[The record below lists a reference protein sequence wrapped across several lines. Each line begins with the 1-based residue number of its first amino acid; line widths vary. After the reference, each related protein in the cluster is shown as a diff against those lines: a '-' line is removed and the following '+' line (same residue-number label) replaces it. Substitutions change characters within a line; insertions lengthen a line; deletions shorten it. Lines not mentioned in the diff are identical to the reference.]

1 MLHIYMAGTQELED
15 ELLYQELY
23 EKLPKERKE
32 KIDRLRFV
40 QDKRL
45 SLGAWLLLQEGLLN
59 LGVPQKNR
67 KISYGVNGKPYL
79 SDMPELFF
87 NLSHSGS
94 QVMCALSDCEV
105 GCDVEQIKDR
115 GLKIAGR
122 FFTAGEYQL
131 ISEKE
136 TPEERNEMFYRL
148 WTLKE
153 SFMKAAGLGM
163 KLPLDSFEICFEK
176 EKVTVHTR
184 ESRKAYT
191 FGEYHYQEGY
201 CYASCVEGEGCR
213 TQPRIVCFRS
223 MENKAQWE
231 A

>member
-1 MLHIYMAGTQELED
+1 MLHIYMSGTQELED

-23 EKLPKERKE
+23 GKLPKERRE

-45 SLGAWLLLQEGLLN
+45 SLGAWLLLQEGLWGLD
-59 LGVPQKNR
+59 VPKKNI
-67 KISYGVNGKPYL
+67 KISYGANGKPYL
-79 SDMPELFF
+79 SDMPGLFF

-94 QVMCALSDCEV
+94 QIMCALSDCEV
-105 GCDVEQIKDR
+105 GCDVEQIKDK
-115 GLKIAGR
+115 GLKTAGR

-136 TPEERNEMFYRL
+136 TPEERKAMFYRL

-153 SFMKAAGLGM
+153 SFMKATGLGM
-163 KLPLDSFEICFEK
+163 KLPLDSFEIGFEK
-176 EKVTVHTR
+176 ETITVHTR
-184 ESRKAYT
+184 KNRTAYT

-201 CYASCVEGEGCR
+201 CYASCVEGEDRR
-213 TQPRIVCFRS
+213 TQPQIVCFR
-223 MENKAQWE
+223 EV
-231 A
+231 